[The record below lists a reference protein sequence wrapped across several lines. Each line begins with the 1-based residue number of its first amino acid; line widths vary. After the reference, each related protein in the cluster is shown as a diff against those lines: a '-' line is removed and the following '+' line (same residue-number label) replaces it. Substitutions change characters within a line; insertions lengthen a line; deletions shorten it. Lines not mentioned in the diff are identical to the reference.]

1 MCEIK
6 MTEEEIIDLIWEQ
19 VDRIENEIKEITT
32 TLYIIDIIIIAL
44 LIILYLMVNLI

>member
-1 MCEIK
+1 MN
-6 MTEEEIIDLIWEQ
+6 EEEIIDLIWEQ